1 MSKETKLGGL
11 QSSNEA
17 AISGR
22 ADVCKPQVRSSGLS
36 EAVLL
41 PHSLVLFCVPTSWCK
56 ACEFREVAWL
66 LISTHERRAASSR
79 ACSCGFG
86 ARKVLLRLET
96 TLARS
101 KTSYRLEGV
110 RPRTAPRNALYR
122 PVPPLR
128 YGVRPFLVEGRY
140 SNYRPSYRP
149 CYRPSYRPFRT
160 PIQNRTAPVMPVQSE
175 KT

>member
-1 MSKETKLGGL
+1 MSKETKPGGL
-11 QSSNEA
+11 QASNEA

-22 ADVCKPQVRSSGLS
+22 ADVCKPQGRSSGLS

-101 KTSYRLEGV
+101 KTSYRLGWLTHGFTCGG
-110 RPRTAPRNALYR
+110 RRDFRGTNCATQLSPQNFGITLYLFLFCALNAIKELSY
-122 PVPPLR
+122 PS
-128 YGVRPFLVEGRY
+128 
-140 SNYRPSYRP
+140 SNP
-149 CYRPSYRPFRT
+149 
-160 PIQNRTAPVMPVQSE
+160 E
-175 KT
+175 KPK